1 MALFLFGID
10 ALNSN
15 QNEPLTRPLSLLHR
29 LPSLYGV
36 VPQHPPLSQR
46 LWRAGRNV
54 AVGPDGYPL
63 SVHRRRVGLEVAKLL
78 LLLGIQPPLTTSH
91 FWRLVKAA
99 VLVGQTSIASQT
111 GWQAETFALKRLL
124 LISLLCLA
132 PGSQAMDYVQC
143 EVIQRAAARLK
154 AAMDTEALA
163 SQNAIVLPAMEKA
176 KERCHA
182 EFVNDEVLNCM
193 ARRMAP
199 FEAEGVLARESVVEK
214 YAPRVDRVLD
224 DYEAMSC
231 Y

>member
-1 MALFLFGID
+1 M
-10 ALNSN
+10 
-15 QNEPLTRPLSLLHR
+15 TRR
-29 LPSLYGV
+29 L
-36 VPQHPPLSQR
+36 R
-46 LWRAGRNV
+46 RAGRNV

-63 SVHRRRVGLEVAKLL
+63 RVDRCGVGLEVTELL
-78 LLLGIQPPLTTSH
+78 LLLREQPHLTTSL

-99 VLVGQTSIASQT
+99 VLVGHASVPSQT
-111 GWQAETFALKRLL
+111 GWHAETFNLIRLL
-124 LISLLCLA
+124 LLSLLCLA
-132 PGSQAMDYVQC
+132 PGSQATDYVQC
-143 EVIQRAAARLK
+143 EAIQRAAARLK

-163 SQNAIVLPAMEKA
+163 SQNAIILPAMEKA

-193 ARRMAP
+193 VRRMAP
-199 FEAEGVLARESVVEK
+199 YEAEGVLARESVVEK